1 MSKRSRTNELKVF
14 LSDDE
19 KFILDKKLEL
29 SGMHS
34 RSAFIRHLIIHGY
47 VYEINYDG
55 LKALAEQVRKI
66 GVNINQIVDRVRRT
80 GSYYSDDIN
89 EIEEL
94 MRKVWHT
101 LGSTLSKQPYI
112 KR

>member
-1 MSKRSRTNELKVF
+1 MSNRSRTNELKVF

-29 SGMHS
+29 SGMRS

-94 MRKVWHT
+94 MKKVWHT
-101 LGSTLSKQPYI
+101 IESTRSKQPYI
-112 KR
+112 KQ